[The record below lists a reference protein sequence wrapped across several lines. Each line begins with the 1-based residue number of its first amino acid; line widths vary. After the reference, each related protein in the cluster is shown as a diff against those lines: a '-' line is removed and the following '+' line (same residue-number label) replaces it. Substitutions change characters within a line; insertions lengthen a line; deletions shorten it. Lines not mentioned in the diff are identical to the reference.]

1 MDWVF
6 EMENVAT
13 AQTSAAHGR
22 HGIDASL
29 LERDIEFED
38 GEVSENRIK
47 EILDHD
53 VRSYFH
59 GNFASLKDL
68 ISPGGFAS
76 YDGKGTDLL
85 AALEDRESLHF
96 LVLSYLG
103 KMQNALRAPYRNPD
117 LSSIAFLNRL
127 DFFARTVEKITG
139 KDTSVTIAAE
149 NKAFDISIF
158 RTGHDFSEQMIEST
172 RSLIRDFGL
181 TKVRV
186 EPLEKFL
193 GGKEYYREFEAEL
206 ELERADDKLKDSSGF
221 RHIYEIFYMLYPTR
235 TFEESVKLY
244 TSESGAAEI
253 AEWTTESALRYSA
266 FHEARAKTDF
276 WGRNGDYI
284 RSSVSSR
291 PNVLVFQYGPGRV
304 SPFNGVS
311 TLDSM
316 KVGTEYFSDL
326 VGDSASGKVVFRRLK
341 HNGLPFIFDTGADA

>member
-1 MDWVF
+1 
-6 EMENVAT
+6 MENVAT
-13 AQTSAAHGR
+13 AQTSAAHSR
-22 HGIDASL
+22 HGIDVSL
-29 LERDIEFED
+29 LDREIEFED
-38 GEVSENRIK
+38 ADISKGRIK
-47 EILDHD
+47 EILDKDIH
-53 VRSYFH
+53 SYFH
-59 GNFASLKDL
+59 GDFASLEDL
-68 ISPGGFAS
+68 IFSGGFTS
-76 YDGKGTDLL
+76 YEGKRADLI

-103 KMQNALRAPYRNPD
+103 KMQNALRTPYRTPD

-127 DFFARTVEKITG
+127 DFFARTAEKITG

-149 NKAFDISIF
+149 NKAFETSIF
-158 RTGHDFSEQMIEST
+158 RTSHDFSEQMIEST
-172 RSLIRDFGL
+172 QGLIKDFGL

-193 GGKEYYREFEAEL
+193 GGEEYYKEFEDEL
-206 ELERADDKLKDSSGF
+206 ELERANGKLRNSSGF
-221 RHIYEIFYMLYPTR
+221 RHIYDIFYMLYPTG
-235 TFEESVKLY
+235 TFEESVRLY

-276 WGRNGDYI
+276 WGRNRDYI

-316 KVGTEYFSDL
+316 RIGTEYFSDL
-326 VGDSASGKVVFRRLK
+326 VGDSPVGKVVFSRLK
-341 HNGLPFIFDTGADA
+341 YNGLPFIFDTGADA